1 MYYAKYIKYK
11 NKVSIFK
18 ISNNIYNF
26 SIIDNY
32 SKYFIFHFINFT
44 TEIYLTP
51 IMIDQKLLIKN
62 NYHVING
69 LNIMFLVNLS
79 LKINNLI

>member
-26 SIIDNY
+26 SIIDDY

-44 TEIYLTP
+44 TEIYLT
-51 IMIDQKLLIKN
+51 Q
-62 NYHVING
+62 
-69 LNIMFLVNLS
+69 
-79 LKINNLI
+79 

>member
-26 SIIDNY
+26 SIIDDY
-32 SKYFIFHFINFT
+32 SKDFIFHFINFT
-44 TEIYLTP
+44 TEIYLT
-51 IMIDQKLLIKN
+51 Q
-62 NYHVING
+62 
-69 LNIMFLVNLS
+69 
-79 LKINNLI
+79 